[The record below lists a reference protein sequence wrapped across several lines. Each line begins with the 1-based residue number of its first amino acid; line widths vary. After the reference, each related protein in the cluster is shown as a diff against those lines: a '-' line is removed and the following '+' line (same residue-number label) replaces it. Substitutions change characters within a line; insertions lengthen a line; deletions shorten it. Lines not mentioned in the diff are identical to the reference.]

1 MIDAVQPKPAVQPL
15 GSSSGRVVEAIGR
28 AVLRYGLVVFLVTFG
43 LAKFT
48 EFEAVWIQQLL
59 ASSPLFSWMYGVT
72 SVQGASNIIGIVEI
86 TLGVSIGVRRW
97 WPGLSAI
104 GSLGAA
110 ITFVCTFSF
119 LFTTPNASPE
129 LGGFLMKDLILFG
142 AALWSAGEA
151 LQAWRQARIASPE
164 VAPAPRR

>member
-1 MIDAVQPKPAVQPL
+1 MIDAVQRVPAVRPL
-15 GSSSGRVVEAIGR
+15 GVNGR
-28 AVLRYGLVVFLVTFG
+28 AIEAVGRAILRYGLVLLLTGSG
-43 LAKFT
+43 LTKFT
-48 EFEAVWIQQLL
+48 AFEALWIQPLL
-59 ASSPLFSWMYGVT
+59 ANSPFFSWIYGVT

-86 TLGVSIGVRRW
+86 TLGVLIGVRRW
-97 WPGLSAI
+97 SPGLSAI

-110 ITFVCTFSF
+110 ITFLCTFSS

-151 LQAWRQARIASPE
+151 LQASQAND
-164 VAPAPRR
+164 